1 VIGGPK
7 IQVSRM
13 PHGLDHIV
21 HAVRDLDAAAEFYRH
36 AGFTVGVRNRHPW
49 GTHNRIVQLKN
60 FYIEI
65 LEVAEPEKI
74 VPHPAD
80 SFSFGAFNRDFL
92 ASREGFSMLIL
103 NSSNAADDARAFE
116 AAGIGG
122 FEVFDFAREGT
133 KPDGTPVKLA
143 FSLAFA
149 QDSTSPNVRFA
160 VCQHHFPENFW
171 NPTFQT
177 HPNGA
182 KAAPGAVLVA
192 DNPTDHH
199 VFLKAFT
206 GKSDLHSSSI
216 GVRAR
221 TENGEVEI
229 VEQVAFRDQFGVS
242 PDVDGEGMSLNALRF
257 EVADIAQA
265 EALFREA
272 GIGSKRHVG
281 RLVVPPDVAFGAT
294 LIFEAA

>member
-1 VIGGPK
+1 
-7 IQVSRM
+7 M
-13 PHGLDHIV
+13 PQGLDHIV
-21 HAVRDLDAAAEFYRH
+21 HAVRDLDAAGEFYAS

-49 GTHNRIVQLKN
+49 GTHNRIVQLRN
-60 FYIEI
+60 CYIEI

-74 VPHPAD
+74 APHGEH

-103 NSSNAADDARAFE
+103 NSTNAAEDARSFE

-122 FEVFDFAREGT
+122 LKVFDFARDGA

-149 QDSTSPNVRFA
+149 RDPNSPDVRFA

-171 NPTFQT
+171 DPAFQL
-177 HPNGA
+177 HANGA
-182 KAAPGAVLVA
+182 RTVPGVALVA

-199 VFLKAFT
+199 IFLKALT
-206 GKSDLHSSSI
+206 GVSDLHSSSI
-216 GVRAR
+216 GIKAR
-221 TENGEVEI
+221 TENGDVEI
-229 VEQVAFRDQFGVS
+229 MTPVTFRDQFGVA
-242 PDVDGEGMSLNALRF
+242 PDVKGEGMTLNAMRF
-257 EVADIAQA
+257 AVSDIAEV
-265 EALFREA
+265 EALHRRN
-272 GIGSKRHVG
+272 GIASQRQVG
-281 RLVVPPDVAFGAT
+281 RLVVPPPIAHGAT